1 LKQNFPLRAGQPRAK
16 AISKPGWVF
25 VFVIARI
32 ENDRRAID
40 YEMRKEGVRSEK
52 DNRKNLYISG

>member
-1 LKQNFPLRAGQPRAK
+1 
-16 AISKPGWVF
+16 VF

-32 ENDRRAID
+32 ESDRRATD

-52 DNRKNLYISG
+52 DNRKNIYISG